1 MKPIKNVSCMSR
13 QRKGILSEQKWK
25 HFNVGR
31 TKTRR
36 RQDSSYVRHFTS
48 LRRHIVFLEIV
59 ALVNSKKNRN
69 IKANDV
75 NLIWMVRSTDFCFKI
90 TYVGMFLC
98 FRSSVH
104 CFQCFVRG
112 SSPFGKKFPVNPPYP
127 TEITTFKPPSPLEF
141 PMIFRGGWGGG
152 YGYFLELHIII

>member
-1 MKPIKNVSCMSR
+1 
-13 QRKGILSEQKWK
+13 
-25 HFNVGR
+25 
-31 TKTRR
+31 
-36 RQDSSYVRHFTS
+36 
-48 LRRHIVFLEIV
+48 
-59 ALVNSKKNRN
+59 
-69 IKANDV
+69 
-75 NLIWMVRSTDFCFKI
+75 MVRSTDFCFKI

-112 SSPFGKKFPVNPPYP
+112 SSSFGKKFPVNPPCP

-152 YGYFLELHIII
+152 VWIFSGTTHYYLAGSETLKPTHAVLHIIMYRICSKRKMQKEKEGFGKFQVITGPLAPSTVPTNDEK